1 MMHVSL
7 RQLRTFEAV
16 ARLKSF
22 SRAAGEMHVTQPT
35 VSKQIRLLHET
46 VGLAL
51 LEQIGKKI
59 FLTEAGE
66 QLYATCADWLE
77 TWGRFEQT
85 IADLKGVKQGRL
97 RIAAVT
103 TAKYFMPRI
112 LGPFC
117 ARYQGIDIALE
128 VVNRDRVLE
137 RLARN
142 QDDLYIMGV
151 PPEGLDIECEPFLEN
166 RLVVLAPASHPMA
179 QRRRIPFARLANEP
193 FIMRERG
200 SGTRLTVERVFQERN
215 IPLRIRME
223 LGSSEAIKQAVAGGL
238 GLAILSHSTLN
249 LDPCQNEVRVLD
261 VQGFPIRRS
270 WYAVRPKG
278 RQVSVVAGAFLE
290 FLRANVQ
297 LLEPGTGNS
306 TAPAEVSPSL
316 ATARLSRRRN

>member
-22 SRAAGEMHVTQPT
+22 SRAAEELHVTQPT
-35 VSKQIRLLHET
+35 VSKQIRLLHEE
-46 VGLAL
+46 VGLPL
-51 LEQIGKKI
+51 LEQIGKKV

-85 IADLKGVKQGRL
+85 IADLKGIKQGRL

-103 TAKYFMPRI
+103 TTKYFMPRL

-117 ARYQGIDIALE
+117 AQYPGIDIALE
-128 VVNRDRVLE
+128 VVNRDRLLE

-151 PPEGLDIECEPFLEN
+151 PPEGLDIEREPFLEN
-166 RLVVLAPASHPMA
+166 PLVVLAPASHPMA
-179 QRRRIPFARLANEP
+179 RRKRIPFGDLANEP
-193 FIMRERG
+193 FIVRERG

-215 IPLRIRME
+215 VPLKIKME
-223 LGSSEAIKQAVAGGL
+223 LGSNEAIKQAVAGGL
-238 GLAILSHSTLN
+238 GLALLSQSTLS
-249 LDPCQNEVRVLD
+249 LDPSQTEVKALNVE
-261 VQGFPIRRS
+261 GFPIKRS
-270 WYAVRPKG
+270 WYVVRPRDK
-278 RQVSVVAGAFLE
+278 QLSVVAKAFLD
-290 FLRANVQ
+290 FLRSHVQ
-297 LLEPGTGNS
+297 LLMP
-306 TAPAEVSPSL
+306 
-316 ATARLSRRRN
+316 RR

>member
-1 MMHVSL
+1 MKRVSL

-22 SRAAGEMHVTQPT
+22 SRAAEEMHVTQPT
-35 VSKQIRLLHET
+35 VSKQIRLLHEE
-46 VGLAL
+46 VGLPL

-66 QLYATCADWLE
+66 ELYATCAGWLE
-77 TWGRFEQT
+77 TWGRFEQK

-103 TAKYFMPRI
+103 TTKFFMPRI

-117 ARYQGIDIALE
+117 AQFPGIDIALE

-137 RLARN
+137 RLGRN

-151 PPEGLDIECEPFLEN
+151 PPEALDIECEPFMEN
-166 RLVVLAPASHPMA
+166 PLVVLAPKSHPLA
-179 QRRRIPFARLANEP
+179 QRKGIPLAELGNVP
-193 FIMRERG
+193 FIVREHG
-200 SGTRLTVERVFQERN
+200 SGTRLTVERVFEAQKV
-215 IPLRIRME
+215 PLNIRME

-238 GLAILSHSTLN
+238 GLAVLSQSTLS
-249 LDPCQNEVRVLD
+249 LAPRQEDVITLD

-270 WYAVRPKG
+270 WYVVRPRGK
-278 RQVSVVAGAFLE
+278 QLSVVAQTFLD
-290 FLRANVQ
+290 FLRAHVQ
-297 LLEPGTGNS
+297 LLEP
-306 TAPAEVSPSL
+306 
-316 ATARLSRRRN
+316 RH